1 MEILGIGGWEILLIL
16 LLLLIVAG
24 PKRMI
29 AWSYTLGRYMAV
41 IRTMWAETA
50 AQLQKELK
58 QSGVD
63 VEIPK
68 EIPTRGSLNSI
79 ITNTVT
85 KIAAPVTD
93 PLKETQKQLGVK
105 DLMGPTVPR
114 TLNKPVT
121 EQTAPPASANGA
133 APTGSPATAASAANG
148 APTAPAAPSANPMGS
163 WTAAPTAPATPDAA
177 PPKQDEGG
185 FGSWTG
191 GN

>member
-1 MEILGIGGWEILLIL
+1 MEILGIGGWEIALIFVL
-16 LLLLIVAG
+16 MLIVAG

-29 AWSYTLGRYMAV
+29 AWSYTLGRYLAV
-41 IRTMWAETA
+41 FRNLWAETA

-63 VEIPK
+63 VEIPS
-68 EIPTRGSLNSI
+68 ELPTRGSINSMI
-79 ITNTVT
+79 SNTVT

-105 DLMGPTVPR
+105 DLMGPATPR

-121 EQTAPPASANGA
+121 GQPAPANGTPA
-133 APTGSPATAASAANG
+133 NGTPAAVEPAEPGAQPGTPQPPGTPAPT
-148 APTAPAAPSANPMGS
+148 PSQPEES
-163 WTAAPTAPATPDAA
+163 T
-177 PPKQDEGG
+177 G

-191 GN
+191 GR